1 MSITI
6 TASASGS
13 LTPTPVGPPFP
24 DPKGVTNG
32 DFLINHSV
40 DKNGNLVGITGD
52 GKTEQTNWTFKF
64 ASDPN
69 FPRFSTSRP
78 LTSVLLTLTLTP
90 KDYLIR
96 TDAIYIYRANT
107 VPGLGGLG
115 GSIPGSAIG
124 GAPEIQNLP
133 FDSNKPNRYYTIQME
148 LLNRVLAPGYS
159 VPAFSSDAILEV
171 FKEGAGQIAMH
182 YANDAIVSSAQLEL
196 TQEGPA
202 LQYAVKFVCGKSD
215 GEVVA
220 PGVYF
225 TAINVHNPTY
235 TTIRFRAKIAVALPG
250 LRPGPVSKFF
260 DAELGPD
267 EALEIDCPD
276 IFKYAETDANFLK
289 GFVVIETDVE
299 LDVVSVYTAAGRDG
313 EVATLHTER
322 VPARRQGAPCKP
334 DTIPVPGSVA
344 CVDFEPPLTLGT
356 QYGTP
361 VGQNSGD
368 VAFTT
373 ANGITVRVLDFHF
386 TGGGGAYNL
395 ARIEAAPVPFGSGQC
410 IRTNNINLEFD
421 FSLIGFATSQVQF
434 EFLDLGGSE
443 NISVNGSSI
452 FTGELAAVPS
462 PIGGVSI
469 SVTTVPVTGG
479 KKGTVTLTG
488 VVKTL
493 KIGGQEFWIDNV
505 CARQ

>member
-1 MSITI
+1 MSIKIAAT
-6 TASASGS
+6 ASGS
-13 LTPTPVGPPFP
+13 LTPPTAPST
-24 DPKGVTNG
+24 DTVTNG
-32 DFLINHSV
+32 DFLIGPNPA
-40 DKNGNLVGITGD
+40 GGITGD
-52 GKTEQTNWTFKF
+52 GEDEETIWTFKF
-64 ASDPN
+64 AGDPN
-69 FPRFSTSRP
+69 FPLFSPSRP
-78 LTSVLLTLTLTP
+78 LTSALLTLTLTP
-90 KDYLIR
+90 KDYLVI
-96 TDAIYIYRANT
+96 TDGVLIE
-107 VPGLGGLG
+107 GLGTIG
-115 GSIPGSAIG
+115 GSTPN
-124 GAPEIQNLP
+124 APEIQGLP
-133 FDSNKPNRYYTIQME
+133 VGVTNTIHMQ
-148 LLNRVLAPGYS
+148 LLNRLPGYTSAAILGVFSAGGGQIPMRYADDS
-159 VPAFSSDAILEV
+159 VISSAKLELIQESPAF
-171 FKEGAGQIAMH
+171 
-182 YANDAIVSSAQLEL
+182 
-196 TQEGPA
+196 
-202 LQYAVKFVCGKSD
+202 QYAAKFVCGKSE
-215 GEVVA
+215 GKVVA

-225 TAINVHNPTY
+225 TAVNVHNPTY
-235 TTIRFRAKIAVALPG
+235 TTVRFRIKIAVALPG
-250 LRPGPVSKFF
+250 LEPGPVSKFF
-260 DAELGPD
+260 DAKLGPD
-267 EALEIDCPD
+267 QALEIDCPD
-276 IFKYAETDANFLK
+276 IFKYAKTEADFLK

-299 LDVVSVYTAAGRDG
+299 LDVVAVYTAAGRDG

-373 ANGITVRVLDFHF
+373 TNGVTVKVLDFHF
-386 TGGGGAYNL
+386 TGGGGAFNL
-395 ARIEAAPVPFGSGQC
+395 AMIDAAPVPFGSGQS

-434 EFLDLGGSE
+434 EFLDLGGLE
-443 NISVNGSSI
+443 NIAVNGSSI
-452 FTGELAAVPS
+452 FTGELAAAPS

-479 KKGTVTLTG
+479 KRGTVTLTG

>member
-171 FKEGAGQIAMH
+171 FRNGGGQIAMH

-196 TQEGPA
+196 TQESPA
-202 LQYAVKFVCGKSD
+202 FQYAAKFVCGKSA

-225 TAINVHNPTY
+225 TAVNIHNPTY
-235 TTIRFRAKIAVALPG
+235 TAVRFRIKIAVALPG
-250 LRPGPVSKFF
+250 LKPGPVSKFF

-276 IFKYAETDANFLK
+276 IFKYAETDASFLK

-299 LDVVSVYTAAGRDG
+299 LDVVAVYTAAGGD
-313 EVATLHTER
+313 EQVETLHTER
-322 VPARRQGAPCKP
+322 VPARRLEVGGLP
-334 DTIPVPGSVA
+334 DLIPVPDANGSFCKRKDSTLTVTVKNQGTSGA
-344 CVDFEPPLTLGT
+344 GPSVTEVDFLAFGKVSMPTPPLGLGASVDILFPIPP
-356 QYGTP
+356 GCFNP
-361 VGQNSGD
+361 DCEFRIAVD
-368 VAFTT
+368 
-373 ANGITVRVLDFHF
+373 ANNQVNESNEG
-386 TGGGGAYNL
+386 
-395 ARIEAAPVPFGSGQC
+395 
-410 IRTNNINLEFD
+410 NNIAKGIC
-421 FSLIGFATSQVQF
+421 IG
-434 EFLDLGGSE
+434 
-443 NISVNGSSI
+443 
-452 FTGELAAVPS
+452 
-462 PIGGVSI
+462 
-469 SVTTVPVTGG
+469 
-479 KKGTVTLTG
+479 
-488 VVKTL
+488 
-493 KIGGQEFWIDNV
+493 
-505 CARQ
+505 